1 MASTDHRI
9 DNDRFRSVLGSYPTG
24 VAVVTGLD
32 TQGEPIGM
40 VVGTFT
46 SVSIDPPLVAFLP
59 MKTSR
64 TFQNL
69 REASDGF
76 CINIL
81 AADQENVCRTL
92 ASPGEQ
98 KFASIAWH
106 KSPGGNPII
115 DGVVAWID
123 CHYANVIEG
132 GDHYIVLGSVQAMDR
147 SRDTTPLLFFQR
159 GYGRFS
165 TGPMVIASERETL
178 RYARLAEIARE
189 EIEALAC
196 ACQLECSLV
205 APVGNDAVYVAV
217 ADHSPERRASGRL
230 GARVPVTPPLG
241 TLFVGEPNAL
251 PQSSWLSRLGKASP
265 ETYDQAL
272 AKLERVRA
280 RGWSAAL
287 VGKLTSDE
295 LEQALVTY
303 SNPERTPEQERHFL
317 SCVATMFDLHEPEE
331 LRADTRY
338 DVLQLSVPVRK
349 AGGEVVLALRLGA
362 LPAQLPGSTLHD
374 YLQRLQS
381 TASRIEQLIA
391 AQPQHHHGDCSR

>member
-1 MASTDHRI
+1 MAQTDHRI

-24 VAVVTGLD
+24 VAVVTGID
-32 TQGEPIGM
+32 KQGEPIGM

-46 SVSIDPPLVAFLP
+46 SVSIEPPLVAFLP

-69 REASDGF
+69 RADSDTF

-81 AADQENVCRTL
+81 AADQEHVCRTL
-92 ASPGEQ
+92 AAPGEQ
-98 KFASIAWH
+98 KFATVSWH

-123 CHYANVIEG
+123 CKYANVVDG
-132 GDHYIVLGSVQAMDR
+132 GDHYIVLGSVEAMDR

-178 RYARLAEIARE
+178 HYARLAEIARE
-189 EIEALAC
+189 EIESLASEH
-196 ACQLECSLV
+196 QLECSLV

-217 ADHSPERRASGRL
+217 ADHSSQHRAGGRL

-251 PQSSWLSRLGKASP
+251 AEDAWLARLGKASP
-265 ETYDQAL
+265 ETYDQAR
-272 AKLERVRA
+272 AKLARVRA

-287 VGKLTSDE
+287 VGNLTPDE
-295 LEQALVTY
+295 LEQALVIY
-303 SNPERTPEQERHFL
+303 SNPHRTPEQERSFL
-317 SCVATMFDLHEPEE
+317 SCVSAMFDMHEPEQ
-331 LRADTRY
+331 LKADEEY
-338 DVLQLSVPVRK
+338 DVLHLSVPVRK
-349 AGGEVVLALRLGA
+349 ACGKVVLTLRMGA
-362 LPAQLPGSTLHD
+362 LPPKLSGSTLHA
-374 YLQRLQS
+374 YLQRLEAC
-381 TASRIEQLIA
+381 ASRIEKLIA
-391 AQPQHHHGDCSR
+391 AQAERTPA

>member
-1 MASTDHRI
+1 MAQTDHRI

-32 TQGEPIGM
+32 AQGGPIGM

-46 SVSIDPPLVAFLP
+46 SVSIEPPLVAFLP

-69 REASDGF
+69 REASDRF
-76 CINIL
+76 CVNIL

-92 ASPGEQ
+92 AAPGEQ
-98 KFASIAWH
+98 KFASVSWH

-123 CHYANVIEG
+123 CKYENVVEG
-132 GDHYIVLGSVQAMDR
+132 GDHYIVLGSVEAMDR

-178 RYARLAEIARE
+178 HYARLAEIARE
-189 EIEALAC
+189 EIESLASD
-196 ACQLECSLV
+196 CQLECSLV
-205 APVGNDAVYVAV
+205 APVGNDSVYVAV
-217 ADHSPERRASGRL
+217 ADHAPQRRASSRL

-251 PQSSWLSRLGKASP
+251 SENSWLSRLGKASP
-265 ETYDQAL
+265 ETYEQAR

-287 VGKLTSDE
+287 LGNLTPDE
-295 LEQALVTY
+295 LEQAVAMY
-303 SNPERTPEQERHFL
+303 SSPQRTPEQERNFL
-317 SCVATMFDLHEPEE
+317 SCVTVMFDMHEPEQ
-331 LRADTRY
+331 LAADEEY
-338 DVLQLSVPVRK
+338 DVLHLSVPVRK
-349 AGGEVVLALRLGA
+349 ASGEVVLALRLGE
-362 LPAQLPGSTLHD
+362 LPAKLPGSTLQG
-374 YLQRLQS
+374 YLQRLQA
-381 TASRIEQLIA
+381 TAARIEQLIA
-391 AQPQHHHGDCSR
+391 AQP

>member
-1 MASTDHRI
+1 MAQTGHHI
-9 DNDRFRSVLGSYPTG
+9 DNERFRSVLGSYPTG

-69 REASDGF
+69 REASDNF

-81 AADQENVCRTL
+81 AADQESICRTL
-92 ASPGEQ
+92 AAPGEQ
-98 KFASIAWH
+98 KFASVAWH

-123 CHYANVIEG
+123 CTYANVVEG

-147 SRDTTPLLFFQR
+147 SRDTAPLLFFQR

-178 RYARLAEIARE
+178 HYARLAEMARE
-189 EIEALAC
+189 EIESLAS

-217 ADHSPERRASGRL
+217 ADHAPQRRASSRL

-251 PQSSWLSRLGKASP
+251 TEDAWLARLGKASP
-265 ETYDQAL
+265 ETCEQAR

-287 VGKLTSDE
+287 LGKLAPDE
-295 LEQALVTY
+295 LEQAVVTY
-303 SNPERTPEQERHFL
+303 SSPQRTPEQERHFL
-317 SCVATMFDLHEPEE
+317 SCLSVMFDMHEPEHLAME
-331 LRADTRY
+331 QEY
-338 DVLQLSVPVRK
+338 DVLHLSVPVRK
-349 AGGEVVLALRLGA
+349 ASGEVVLALRLGE
-362 LPAQLPGSTLHD
+362 LPAQLPGSLLHD
-374 YLQRLQS
+374 YLQRLQA

-391 AQPQHHHGDCSR
+391 AQPAR